1 MESEPKNII
10 INTDYDSSNNKI
22 NDLKS
27 QENIKIFVEKQ
38 REKHRIYLRDL
49 VIRQTNYDEET
60 AIKKLEEHNGDVISI
75 IREYMGPSKK
85 KEKNSSSTSTNQIIM
100 KEIRTMM
107 DDAALKYRIQKD
119 LNEKKKVFI
128 EKMMQQ
134 QKESNKK
141 NQDNNNEHNNNQ
153 DNNNN

>member
-1 MESEPKNII
+1 MESEAENII
-10 INTDYDSSNNKI
+10 INTDDSSNNEI
-22 NDLKS
+22 NNLKS
-27 QENIKIFVEKQ
+27 RENIKNFVEKQ

-85 KEKNSSSTSTNQIIM
+85 IERNNSSISTNQIIM

-107 DDAALKYRIQKD
+107 DDAATKYRIQKD

-128 EKMMQQ
+128 EKMIQR
-134 QKESNKK
+134 QKEMEKK
-141 NQDNNNEHNNNQ
+141 NQDNNNN
-153 DNNNN
+153 